1 MIYVNE
7 KDLVVPGELLAED
20 DYYSGR
26 GTFED
31 DGKICS
37 KLLGLVSLRNKKI
50 SVIPLKSK
58 YIPKKGDVVIGKI
71 DDVRFSMWGVDIN
84 SPYSGILPASE
95 VFGREKKE
103 LSRVF
108 DIGDVLFLR
117 IVDVDEVKK
126 VKLGLKGRGMGK
138 FRGGVIVDIAPTKV
152 PRLIGKKGSM
162 INMIKDKT
170 GCKIVVGQ
178 NGLVWVKG
186 NEDMEQ
192 IVKNT
197 IKLIEREA
205 HTSGLTDRV
214 KNKLCLLIDGEL
226 PEEETE
232 VMEEKEEIVEESFEE
247 GLKKPEIQ
255 DFRDEVEK
263 EIAEEMAL
271 EESEDEFD
279 DSEEDLDSEELDD
292 SEEEFDDSEDISDDE
307 EFDDSEDIS
316 DDEEFDDSEED
327 LDSEDGFEE
336 EIDYADSEDDEDE
349 LAIEELEEK
358 VETEEFMDDSDEDSD
373 FIEEDIIELDEDAE
387 SLNEED
393 DEEEFDVLEESE
405 AEIFDEAEVLDGAE
419 EISDDELEEVI
430 NEAISEDEESQD
442 DSIEAESEDEESQEE
457 SIEDESEDEEEK
469 EKEEKSKK
477 PKFLDTFEYIN
488 EQKKKN
494 KSSFDLSRA
503 DNSDSPTLNISQRR
517 GI

>member
-1 MIYVNE
+1 MGSICMIYVNE

-20 DYYSGR
+20 DYYPGR

-58 YIPKKGDVVIGKI
+58 YLPKKGDVVIGKI

-138 FRGGVIVDIAPTKV
+138 FKGGVIVDIAPTKV

-192 IVKNT
+192 IVKNI

-205 HTSGLTDRV
+205 HTSGLTDRI

-226 PEEETE
+226 PPEEEE
-232 VMEEKEEIVEESFEE
+232 VEEIVEEEAEEEDAFEE
-247 GLKKPEIQ
+247 GLKKPELQ

-263 EIAEEMAL
+263 ELAEEGFL
-271 EESEDEFD
+271 DE
-279 DSEEDLDSEELDD
+279 DSEEDLDDEDSEEDDFEDDVEDFNDETEDYEDIDEEDLDDEDSEDEDEEDLDDED
-292 SEEEFDDSEDISDDE
+292 SEEEIEDFEDDISD
-307 EFDDSEDIS
+307 
-316 DDEEFDDSEED
+316 
-327 LDSEDGFEE
+327 
-336 EIDYADSEDDEDE
+336 
-349 LAIEELEEK
+349 EELE
-358 VETEEFMDDSDEDSD
+358 
-373 FIEEDIIELDEDAE
+373 
-387 SLNEED
+387 
-393 DEEEFDVLEESE
+393 DV
-405 AEIFDEAEVLDGAE
+405 
-419 EISDDELEEVI
+419 ISD
-430 NEAISEDEESQD
+430 AISEDEED
-442 DSIEAESEDEESQEE
+442 VEEDSEDLEDSEEEISEEEAVEEDSEDE
-457 SIEDESEDEEEK
+457 DAVEDEEAPEEEVEEVASQEDSEDD

-477 PKFLDTFEYIN
+477 PNFMDTYEFIN
-488 EQKKKN
+488 EQKKNN

-503 DNSDSPTLNISQRR
+503 DNSKSPTLNISQGR

>member
-58 YIPKKGDVVIGKI
+58 YLPKKGDVVIGKI

-138 FRGGVIVDIAPTKV
+138 FKGGVIVDIAPTKV

-192 IVKNT
+192 IVKNI

-205 HTSGLTDRV
+205 HTSGLTDRI

-226 PEEETE
+226 PPEAEEEA
-232 VMEEKEEIVEESFEE
+232 EEAEEEIVEESFED
-247 GLKKPEIQ
+247 GLKKPELQ
-255 DFRDEVEK
+255 DFREEVEK
-263 EIAEEMAL
+263 ELAEEGFIDEESDEEDFEDEEEDL
-271 EESEDEFD
+271 EDVEDFNDDSEDYEEIDDEDLEDESDDDLDDSEDED
-279 DSEEDLDSEELDD
+279 DSEEDLG
-292 SEEEFDDSEDISDDE
+292 DSED
-307 EFDDSEDIS
+307 
-316 DDEEFDDSEED
+316 EED
-327 LDSEDGFEE
+327 F
-336 EIDYADSEDDEDE
+336 EDE
-349 LAIEELEEK
+349 
-358 VETEEFMDDSDEDSD
+358 
-373 FIEEDIIELDEDAE
+373 
-387 SLNEED
+387 
-393 DEEEFDVLEESE
+393 SE
-405 AEIFDEAEVLDGAE
+405 
-419 EISDDELEEVI
+419 DELEELDEEVSDEELEDAL
-430 NEAISEDEESQD
+430 NEAISEDESEIAEDFEEEALEESQD
-442 DSIEAESEDEESQEE
+442 ETEGEAEEEPQDEAEAEEDS
-457 SIEDESEDEEEK
+457 EEK
-469 EKEEKSKK
+469 EESLDGEALEDEDKSKK
-477 PKFLDTFEYIN
+477 PNFIDTFEYIN

-503 DNSDSPTLNISQRR
+503 DDSKSPTLNISQGR

>member
-20 DYYSGR
+20 DYYPGR

-58 YIPKKGDVVIGKI
+58 YLPKKGDVVIGKI

-138 FRGGVIVDIAPTKV
+138 FKGGVIVDIAPTKV

-192 IVKNT
+192 IVKNI
-197 IKLIEREA
+197 IKLIEKEA
-205 HTSGLTDRV
+205 HTSGLTDRI

-226 PEEETE
+226 PPEEEE
-232 VMEEKEEIVEESFEE
+232 VEEIVEEEAEEEDAFEE
-247 GLKKPEIQ
+247 GLKKPELQ

-263 EIAEEMAL
+263 ELAEEGFL
-271 EESEDEFD
+271 DE
-279 DSEEDLDSEELDD
+279 DSEEDLDD
-292 SEEEFDDSEDISDDE
+292 
-307 EFDDSEDIS
+307 
-316 DDEEFDDSEED
+316 DDSEED
-327 LDSEDGFEE
+327 EFEDDVEDFNDETEDYEDIDEEDLDDEDSEDEDEEDLDDEDSEE
-336 EIDYADSEDDEDE
+336 EIEDFEDDISD
-349 LAIEELEEK
+349 EELE
-358 VETEEFMDDSDEDSD
+358 
-373 FIEEDIIELDEDAE
+373 
-387 SLNEED
+387 
-393 DEEEFDVLEESE
+393 DV
-405 AEIFDEAEVLDGAE
+405 
-419 EISDDELEEVI
+419 ISD
-430 NEAISEDEESQD
+430 AISEDEED
-442 DSIEAESEDEESQEE
+442 VEEDSEDLEDSEEEISEEEAVEEDSEDE
-457 SIEDESEDEEEK
+457 DAVEDEEAPEEEVEEVASQEDSEDD

-477 PKFLDTFEYIN
+477 PNFMDTYEFIN
-488 EQKKKN
+488 EQKKNN

-503 DNSDSPTLNISQRR
+503 DNSKSPTLNISQGR

>member
-58 YIPKKGDVVIGKI
+58 YLPKKGDVVIGKI

-138 FRGGVIVDIAPTKV
+138 FKGGVIVDIAPTKV

-192 IVKNT
+192 IVKNI
-197 IKLIEREA
+197 IKLIEKEA
-205 HTSGLTDRV
+205 HTSGLTDRI

-226 PEEETE
+226 PPEEE
-232 VMEEKEEIVEESFEE
+232 VAKEEEQVEDDFEE
-247 GLKKPEIQ
+247 DAFEDGLKKPELQ
-255 DFRDEVEK
+255 DFREEVEK
-263 EIAEEMAL
+263 ELAEEGFDVI
-271 EESEDEFD
+271 EDED
-279 DSEEDLDSEELDD
+279 LDD
-292 SEEEFDDSEDISDDE
+292 SEEEDVEEFNDESEDYEDIEEEFEEEFEDLDDESEDEIE
-307 EFDDSEDIS
+307 EFDEDVS
-316 DDEEFDDSEED
+316 D
-327 LDSEDGFEE
+327 
-336 EIDYADSEDDEDE
+336 
-349 LAIEELEEK
+349 EELE
-358 VETEEFMDDSDEDSD
+358 
-373 FIEEDIIELDEDAE
+373 
-387 SLNEED
+387 
-393 DEEEFDVLEESE
+393 DV
-405 AEIFDEAEVLDGAE
+405 
-419 EISDDELEEVI
+419 IS
-430 NEAISEDEESQD
+430 EAISEDEVEE
-442 DSIEAESEDEESQEE
+442 EAA
-457 SIEDESEDEEEK
+457 DEEESAEDDAEESDDAEEETSQENAEEESGDETDE
-469 EKEEKSKK
+469 EKGEKSKK
-477 PKFLDTFEYIN
+477 PNFMDTYEYIN
-488 EQKKKN
+488 EQKKNNN

-503 DNSDSPTLNISQRR
+503 DNSNSPTLNISQRR

>member
-58 YIPKKGDVVIGKI
+58 YLPKKGDVVIGKI

-138 FRGGVIVDIAPTKV
+138 FKGGVIVDIAPTKV

-192 IVKNT
+192 IVKNI

-205 HTSGLTDRV
+205 HTSGLTDRI

-226 PEEETE
+226 PPEEE
-232 VMEEKEEIVEESFEE
+232 VAEEEQIEEDFEE
-247 GLKKPEIQ
+247 EAFEDGLKKPELQ

-263 EIAEEMAL
+263 ELAEEGFDID
-271 EESEDEFD
+271 ESEDEDLD
-279 DSEEDLDSEELDD
+279 DSEEDDLEDFNDESDDYEEI
-292 SEEEFDDSEDISDDE
+292 EEEFEDLDEESEDAEDEEEVFEDLDEESDEEIE
-307 EFDDSEDIS
+307 EFDEDVS
-316 DDEEFDDSEED
+316 D
-327 LDSEDGFEE
+327 
-336 EIDYADSEDDEDE
+336 
-349 LAIEELEEK
+349 EELE
-358 VETEEFMDDSDEDSD
+358 
-373 FIEEDIIELDEDAE
+373 
-387 SLNEED
+387 
-393 DEEEFDVLEESE
+393 DV
-405 AEIFDEAEVLDGAE
+405 
-419 EISDDELEEVI
+419 IS
-430 NEAISEDEESQD
+430 EAISEDEVPEEEVAEENAEESD
-442 DSIEAESEDEESQEE
+442 DETDEER
-457 SIEDESEDEEEK
+457 
-469 EKEEKSKK
+469 EEKSKK
-477 PKFLDTFEYIN
+477 PNFMDTYEYIN
-488 EQKKKN
+488 EQKKNN

-503 DNSDSPTLNISQRR
+503 DNSNSPTLNISQRR

>member
-26 GTFED
+26 GTFEE

-58 YIPKKGDVVIGKI
+58 YLPKKGDVVIGKI

-138 FRGGVIVDIAPTKV
+138 FKGGVIVDIAPTKV

-192 IVKNT
+192 IVKNV
-197 IKLIEREA
+197 IKLIEKEA
-205 HTSGLTDRV
+205 HTSGLTDRI

-226 PEEETE
+226 PPQEEEE
-232 VMEEKEEIVEESFEE
+232 VEQVEEYEEDSFED
-247 GLKKPEIQ
+247 GLKKPELQ

-263 EIAEEMAL
+263 ELAEEGFVDEADDF
-271 EESEDEFD
+271 EDFDDEDSEDEIFD
-279 DSEEDLDSEELDD
+279 DSEEDDDIDDED
-292 SEEEFDDSEDISDDE
+292 SEEEDVEDFNDDSEDEEGFEDFDDDLDDEDSEEEDEEDSEDFEDFDDDLDDEDSEEEVEEFEEDISDDE
-307 EFDDSEDIS
+307 LED
-316 DDEEFDDSEED
+316 
-327 LDSEDGFEE
+327 
-336 EIDYADSEDDEDE
+336 
-349 LAIEELEEK
+349 
-358 VETEEFMDDSDEDSD
+358 
-373 FIEEDIIELDEDAE
+373 
-387 SLNEED
+387 
-393 DEEEFDVLEESE
+393 
-405 AEIFDEAEVLDGAE
+405 
-419 EISDDELEEVI
+419 VI
-430 NEAISEDEESQD
+430 NEAISEDEDSSEDADLVEEEND
-442 DSIEAESEDEESQEE
+442 DLEDSEEAEADEELEA
-457 SIEDESEDEEEK
+457 DDEEEGSEEEEAK
-469 EKEEKSKK
+469 EDSEDKDEDKSKK

-494 KSSFDLSRA
+494 KSSFDFSRA
-503 DNSDSPTLNISQRR
+503 DNSKSPTLNISQGR

>member
-58 YIPKKGDVVIGKI
+58 YLPKKGDVVIGKI

-138 FRGGVIVDIAPTKV
+138 FKGGVIVDIAPTKV

-192 IVKNT
+192 IVKNI

-205 HTSGLTDRV
+205 HTSGLTDRI

-226 PEEETE
+226 PPEEE
-232 VMEEKEEIVEESFEE
+232 VAEEEQIEEDFEE
-247 GLKKPEIQ
+247 EAFEDGLKKPELQ

-263 EIAEEMAL
+263 ELAEEGFDID
-271 EESEDEFD
+271 ESEDEDLD
-279 DSEEDLDSEELDD
+279 DSEEDDLEDFNDESEDYEEIEEEFEDLDEESEDAEDEEEVFEDLDEE
-292 SEEEFDDSEDISDDE
+292 SEEEIE
-307 EFDDSEDIS
+307 EFDEDVS
-316 DDEEFDDSEED
+316 D
-327 LDSEDGFEE
+327 
-336 EIDYADSEDDEDE
+336 
-349 LAIEELEEK
+349 EELE
-358 VETEEFMDDSDEDSD
+358 
-373 FIEEDIIELDEDAE
+373 
-387 SLNEED
+387 
-393 DEEEFDVLEESE
+393 DV
-405 AEIFDEAEVLDGAE
+405 
-419 EISDDELEEVI
+419 IS
-430 NEAISEDEESQD
+430 EAISEDEVPEEEVADEAAEENAEESD
-442 DSIEAESEDEESQEE
+442 DETDEER
-457 SIEDESEDEEEK
+457 
-469 EKEEKSKK
+469 EEKSKK
-477 PKFLDTFEYIN
+477 PNFMDTYEYIN
-488 EQKKKN
+488 EQKKNN

-503 DNSDSPTLNISQRR
+503 DNSNSPTLNISQRR

>member
-58 YIPKKGDVVIGKI
+58 YLPKKGDVVIGKI

-138 FRGGVIVDIAPTKV
+138 FKGGVIVDIAPTKV

-192 IVKNT
+192 IVKNI
-197 IKLIEREA
+197 IKLIEKEA
-205 HTSGLTDRV
+205 HTSGLTDRI

-226 PEEETE
+226 PPEEE
-232 VMEEKEEIVEESFEE
+232 VAKEEEQVEDDFEE
-247 GLKKPEIQ
+247 DAFEDGLKKPELQ
-255 DFRDEVEK
+255 DFREEVEK
-263 EIAEEMAL
+263 ELAEEGFDVI
-271 EESEDEFD
+271 EDED
-279 DSEEDLDSEELDD
+279 LDD
-292 SEEEFDDSEDISDDE
+292 SEEEDVEEFNDESEDYEDIEEEFEDLDDESEDAEDEDE
-307 EFDDSEDIS
+307 EFEDLDDESEDEI
-316 DDEEFDDSEED
+316 EEFDED
-327 LDSEDGFEE
+327 VSD
-336 EIDYADSEDDEDE
+336 
-349 LAIEELEEK
+349 EELE
-358 VETEEFMDDSDEDSD
+358 
-373 FIEEDIIELDEDAE
+373 
-387 SLNEED
+387 
-393 DEEEFDVLEESE
+393 DV
-405 AEIFDEAEVLDGAE
+405 
-419 EISDDELEEVI
+419 IS
-430 NEAISEDEESQD
+430 EAISEDEVEE
-442 DSIEAESEDEESQEE
+442 EAA
-457 SIEDESEDEEEK
+457 DEEESAEDDAEESDDAEEETSQENAEEESDDETDE

-477 PKFLDTFEYIN
+477 PNFMDTYEYIN
-488 EQKKKN
+488 EQKKNNN

-503 DNSDSPTLNISQRR
+503 DNSNSPTLNISQRR

>member
-20 DYYSGR
+20 DYYPGR

-58 YIPKKGDVVIGKI
+58 YLPKKGDVVIGKI

-138 FRGGVIVDIAPTKV
+138 FKGGVIVDIAPTKV

-192 IVKNT
+192 IVKNI

-205 HTSGLTDRV
+205 HTSGLTDRI

-226 PEEETE
+226 PPEEEE
-232 VMEEKEEIVEESFEE
+232 VEEVEQEEAEEEDAFEE
-247 GLKKPEIQ
+247 GLKKPELQ

-263 EIAEEMAL
+263 ELAEEGFI
-271 EESEDEFD
+271 DE
-279 DSEEDLDSEELDD
+279 DSEEDEEDD
-292 SEEEFDDSEDISDDE
+292 EDSEDE
-307 EFDDSEDIS
+307 EFEEDLEDFNDETEDYEDI
-316 DDEEFDDSEED
+316 DEED
-327 LDSEDGFEE
+327 LDDE
-336 EIDYADSEDDEDE
+336 DSEDDEDLDE
-349 LAIEELEEK
+349 DSEEDIEEFEDDISDEELE
-358 VETEEFMDDSDEDSD
+358 
-373 FIEEDIIELDEDAE
+373 
-387 SLNEED
+387 
-393 DEEEFDVLEESE
+393 DV
-405 AEIFDEAEVLDGAE
+405 
-419 EISDDELEEVI
+419 IS
-430 NEAISEDEESQD
+430 EAISEDEDED
-442 DSIEAESEDEESQEE
+442 EIVEESEDEEDVEDSEDDDDLEDSEE
-457 SIEDESEDEEEK
+457 EAVEESEDEEDVEEDSEESPEEEVAEESEEENEDDSDDDEDDSK
-469 EKEEKSKK
+469 DEKSKK
-477 PKFLDTFEYIN
+477 PNFMDTYEYIN
-488 EQKKKN
+488 EQKKNN

-503 DNSDSPTLNISQRR
+503 DNSKSPTLNISQGR

>member
-58 YIPKKGDVVIGKI
+58 YLPKKGDVVIGKI

-138 FRGGVIVDIAPTKV
+138 FKGGVIVDIAPTKV

-192 IVKNT
+192 IVKNI
-197 IKLIEREA
+197 IKLIEKEA
-205 HTSGLTDRV
+205 HTSGLTDRI

-226 PEEETE
+226 PPEEE
-232 VMEEKEEIVEESFEE
+232 VAEEEEQVEDDFEE
-247 GLKKPEIQ
+247 DAFEDGLKKPELQ
-255 DFRDEVEK
+255 DFREEVEK
-263 EIAEEMAL
+263 ELAEEGFDV
-271 EESEDEFD
+271 EEDED
-279 DSEEDLDSEELDD
+279 LDD
-292 SEEEFDDSEDISDDE
+292 SEEEDVEEFNDESEDYEDIEEEFEDLDDESEDAEDEDEDFEDLDDESEDEIE
-307 EFDDSEDIS
+307 EFDEDVS
-316 DDEEFDDSEED
+316 D
-327 LDSEDGFEE
+327 
-336 EIDYADSEDDEDE
+336 
-349 LAIEELEEK
+349 EELE
-358 VETEEFMDDSDEDSD
+358 
-373 FIEEDIIELDEDAE
+373 
-387 SLNEED
+387 
-393 DEEEFDVLEESE
+393 DV
-405 AEIFDEAEVLDGAE
+405 
-419 EISDDELEEVI
+419 IS
-430 NEAISEDEESQD
+430 EAISEDEV
-442 DSIEAESEDEESQEE
+442 
-457 SIEDESEDEEEK
+457 EDESAEEEEPAEDDAEEESVEEAAEESDDAEEETSQENAEEESDDETDE

-477 PKFLDTFEYIN
+477 PNFMDTYEYIN
-488 EQKKKN
+488 EQKKNNN

-503 DNSDSPTLNISQRR
+503 DNSNSPTLNISQRR

>member
-58 YIPKKGDVVIGKI
+58 YLPKKGDVVIGKI

-138 FRGGVIVDIAPTKV
+138 FKGGVIVDIAPTKV

-192 IVKNT
+192 IVKNI

-205 HTSGLTDRV
+205 HTSGLTDRI

-226 PEEETE
+226 PPEEE
-232 VMEEKEEIVEESFEE
+232 VAEEEQIEEDFEE
-247 GLKKPEIQ
+247 EAFEDGLKKPELQ

-263 EIAEEMAL
+263 ELAEEGFDID
-271 EESEDEFD
+271 ESEDEDLD
-279 DSEEDLDSEELDD
+279 DSEEDDLEDFNDESEDYEEIEEEFEDLDEESEDAEDEEEVFEDLDEE
-292 SEEEFDDSEDISDDE
+292 SEEEIE
-307 EFDDSEDIS
+307 EFDEDVS
-316 DDEEFDDSEED
+316 D
-327 LDSEDGFEE
+327 
-336 EIDYADSEDDEDE
+336 
-349 LAIEELEEK
+349 EELE
-358 VETEEFMDDSDEDSD
+358 
-373 FIEEDIIELDEDAE
+373 
-387 SLNEED
+387 
-393 DEEEFDVLEESE
+393 DV
-405 AEIFDEAEVLDGAE
+405 
-419 EISDDELEEVI
+419 IS
-430 NEAISEDEESQD
+430 EAISEDEVPE
-442 DSIEAESEDEESQEE
+442 EEVAEEVA
-457 SIEDESEDEEEK
+457 EDESEVADEAAEENAEESDDETDEER
-469 EKEEKSKK
+469 EEKSKK
-477 PKFLDTFEYIN
+477 PNFMDTYEYIN
-488 EQKKKN
+488 EQKKNN

-503 DNSDSPTLNISQRR
+503 DNSNSPTLNISQRR

>member
-20 DYYSGR
+20 DYYPGR

-58 YIPKKGDVVIGKI
+58 YLPKKGDVVIGKI

-138 FRGGVIVDIAPTKV
+138 FKGGVIVDIAPTKV

-192 IVKNT
+192 IVKNI

-205 HTSGLTDRV
+205 HTSGLTDRI

-226 PEEETE
+226 PPEEEE
-232 VMEEKEEIVEESFEE
+232 VEEVEQEEEEEEDAFEE
-247 GLKKPEIQ
+247 GLKKPELQ

-263 EIAEEMAL
+263 ELAEEGFIDEDSEEDEDDDEDSEDDEFEEDLEDFNDETEDYEDIDEEDLDDDEDSEDEDVDDDIETSEDDIEDFEDDISDEELEDVISEAISEDEDEIV
-271 EESEDEFD
+271 EESEDEED
-279 DSEEDLDSEELDD
+279 VEE
-292 SEEEFDDSEDISDDE
+292 
-307 EFDDSEDIS
+307 
-316 DDEEFDDSEED
+316 
-327 LDSEDGFEE
+327 
-336 EIDYADSEDDEDE
+336 DSEDDED
-349 LAIEELEEK
+349 L
-358 VETEEFMDDSDEDSD
+358 EDS
-373 FIEEDIIELDEDAE
+373 
-387 SLNEED
+387 
-393 DEEEFDVLEESE
+393 EEEA
-405 AEIFDEAEVLDGAE
+405 AE
-419 EISDDELEEVI
+419 
-430 NEAISEDEESQD
+430 
-442 DSIEAESEDEESQEE
+442 ESEDES
-457 SIEDESEDEEEK
+457 EEENEEDSDDDSK
-469 EKEEKSKK
+469 DEKSKK
-477 PKFLDTFEYIN
+477 PNFMDTYEYIN
-488 EQKKKN
+488 EQKKSN

-503 DNSDSPTLNISQRR
+503 DNSKSPTLNISQGR

>member
-1 MIYVNE
+1 MGSIYMIYVNE

-58 YIPKKGDVVIGKI
+58 YLPKKGDVVIGKI

-138 FRGGVIVDIAPTKV
+138 FKGGVIVDIAPTKV

-192 IVKNT
+192 IVKNI
-197 IKLIEREA
+197 IKLIEKEA
-205 HTSGLTDRV
+205 HTSGLTDRI

-226 PEEETE
+226 PPEEE
-232 VMEEKEEIVEESFEE
+232 EESEDEIEEDAFED
-247 GLKKPEIQ
+247 GLKKPELQ

-263 EIAEEMAL
+263 ELAEEGFL
-271 EESEDEFD
+271 
-279 DSEEDLDSEELDD
+279 
-292 SEEEFDDSEDISDDE
+292 DE
-307 EFDDSEDIS
+307 E
-316 DDEEFDDSEED
+316 
-327 LDSEDGFEE
+327 
-336 EIDYADSEDDEDE
+336 DSEDDED
-349 LAIEELEEK
+349 
-358 VETEEFMDDSDEDSD
+358 FDEDSD
-373 FIEEDIIELDEDAE
+373 
-387 SLNEED
+387 
-393 DEEEFDVLEESE
+393 EEEFEEDLEEFNDE
-405 AEIFDEAEVLDGAE
+405 TEDYEDLDDDFDEDEDSE
-419 EISDDELEEVI
+419 EDEDLEDSEEDEIEDLEEDVSDEELEDVI
-430 NEAISEDEESQD
+430 SEAISEDEDE
-442 DSIEAESEDEESQEE
+442 DSEEEIVED
-457 SIEDESEDEEEK
+457 SEDEEEIS
-469 EKEEKSKK
+469 EDEDSEEEIVEDSEDEEEISEDEDAEDDDKDDKSKK
-477 PKFLDTFEYIN
+477 PNFMDTYEYIN
-488 EQKKKN
+488 EQKKNN

-503 DNSDSPTLNISQRR
+503 DNSKSPTLNISQGR

>member
-20 DYYSGR
+20 DYYPGR

-58 YIPKKGDVVIGKI
+58 YLPKKGDVVIGKI

-138 FRGGVIVDIAPTKV
+138 FKGGVIVDIAPTKV

-192 IVKNT
+192 IVKNI

-205 HTSGLTDRV
+205 HTSGLTDRI

-226 PEEETE
+226 PPEEEE
-232 VMEEKEEIVEESFEE
+232 VEEVVEEEAEEEDAFEE
-247 GLKKPEIQ
+247 GLKKPELQ

-263 EIAEEMAL
+263 ELAEEGFI
-271 EESEDEFD
+271 DE
-279 DSEEDLDSEELDD
+279 DSEEDEDD
-292 SEEEFDDSEDISDDE
+292 DEDSEDDE
-307 EFDDSEDIS
+307 FEEDLEDFNDETEDYEDI
-316 DDEEFDDSEED
+316 DEED
-327 LDSEDGFEE
+327 LDDE
-336 EIDYADSEDDEDE
+336 DSEDDEDLDE
-349 LAIEELEEK
+349 DSEEDIEEFEDDISDEELE
-358 VETEEFMDDSDEDSD
+358 
-373 FIEEDIIELDEDAE
+373 
-387 SLNEED
+387 
-393 DEEEFDVLEESE
+393 DV
-405 AEIFDEAEVLDGAE
+405 
-419 EISDDELEEVI
+419 IS
-430 NEAISEDEESQD
+430 EAISEDEDE
-442 DSIEAESEDEESQEE
+442 IVEESEDEEDVEE
-457 SIEDESEDEEEK
+457 DSEDDEDLEDSEEEAVEESEDEENEEDDSEDDSK
-469 EKEEKSKK
+469 DEKSKK
-477 PKFLDTFEYIN
+477 PNFMDTYEYIN
-488 EQKKKN
+488 EQKKNN

-503 DNSDSPTLNISQRR
+503 DNSKSPTLNISQGR

>member
-20 DYYSGR
+20 DYYPGR

-58 YIPKKGDVVIGKI
+58 YLPKKGDVVIGKI

-117 IVDVDEVKK
+117 IVDVDEVKM

-138 FRGGVIVDIAPTKV
+138 FKGGVIVDIAPTKV

-192 IVKNT
+192 IVKNI

-205 HTSGLTDRV
+205 HTSGLTDRI

-226 PEEETE
+226 PPEEEE
-232 VMEEKEEIVEESFEE
+232 VEEIVEEEAEEEDAFEE
-247 GLKKPEIQ
+247 GLKKPELQ

-263 EIAEEMAL
+263 ELAEEGFL
-271 EESEDEFD
+271 DE
-279 DSEEDLDSEELDD
+279 DSEEDLDDED
-292 SEEEFDDSEDISDDE
+292 SEEEEFEDDVEDFNDETEDYEDID
-307 EFDDSEDIS
+307 
-316 DDEEFDDSEED
+316 EED
-327 LDSEDGFEE
+327 LDDEDSEDEDEEDLDDEDSEE
-336 EIDYADSEDDEDE
+336 EIEDFEDDISD
-349 LAIEELEEK
+349 EELE
-358 VETEEFMDDSDEDSD
+358 
-373 FIEEDIIELDEDAE
+373 
-387 SLNEED
+387 
-393 DEEEFDVLEESE
+393 DV
-405 AEIFDEAEVLDGAE
+405 
-419 EISDDELEEVI
+419 ISD
-430 NEAISEDEESQD
+430 AISEDEED
-442 DSIEAESEDEESQEE
+442 VEEDSEDLEDSEDEISEE
-457 SIEDESEDEEEK
+457 EAVEEDSEDEDAVEDEEAPEEEVEEVASQEDSEDD

-477 PKFLDTFEYIN
+477 PNFMDTYEFIN
-488 EQKKKN
+488 EQKKNN

-503 DNSDSPTLNISQRR
+503 DNSKSPTLNISQGR

>member
-20 DYYSGR
+20 DYYPGR

-58 YIPKKGDVVIGKI
+58 YLPKKGDVVIGKI

-138 FRGGVIVDIAPTKV
+138 FKGGVIVDIAPTKV

-192 IVKNT
+192 IVKNI

-205 HTSGLTDRV
+205 HTSGLTDRI

-226 PEEETE
+226 PPEEEE
-232 VMEEKEEIVEESFEE
+232 VEEVEQEEEEEEDAFEE
-247 GLKKPEIQ
+247 GLKKPELQ

-263 EIAEEMAL
+263 ELAEEGFI
-271 EESEDEFD
+271 DE
-279 DSEEDLDSEELDD
+279 DSEEDEDD
-292 SEEEFDDSEDISDDE
+292 DEDSEDDE
-307 EFDDSEDIS
+307 FEEDLEDFNDETEDYEDI
-316 DDEEFDDSEED
+316 DEED
-327 LDSEDGFEE
+327 LDDDE
-336 EIDYADSEDDEDE
+336 DSEDDEDLDE
-349 LAIEELEEK
+349 DSEEDIEEFEDDISDEELE
-358 VETEEFMDDSDEDSD
+358 
-373 FIEEDIIELDEDAE
+373 
-387 SLNEED
+387 
-393 DEEEFDVLEESE
+393 DV
-405 AEIFDEAEVLDGAE
+405 
-419 EISDDELEEVI
+419 IS
-430 NEAISEDEESQD
+430 EAISEDEDEDEIVEESEDED
-442 DSIEAESEDEESQEE
+442 DVEEDSEDDEDLEDSEEEAAEESEDEEDVEEDSEE
-457 SIEDESEDEEEK
+457 SPEEEAAEESEDDSAEENEEDSDDDSK
-469 EKEEKSKK
+469 DEKSKK
-477 PKFLDTFEYIN
+477 PNFMDTYEYIN
-488 EQKKKN
+488 EQKKSN

-503 DNSDSPTLNISQRR
+503 DNSKSPTLNISQGR

>member
-20 DYYSGR
+20 DYYPGR

-58 YIPKKGDVVIGKI
+58 YLPKKGDVVIGKI

-138 FRGGVIVDIAPTKV
+138 FKGGVIVDIAPTKV

-192 IVKNT
+192 IVKNI

-205 HTSGLTDRV
+205 HTSGLTDRI

-226 PEEETE
+226 PPEEEE
-232 VMEEKEEIVEESFEE
+232 VEEVEQEEEEEEDAFEE
-247 GLKKPEIQ
+247 GLKKPELQ

-263 EIAEEMAL
+263 ELAEEGFIDEDSEEELDDDEDFEDDEFEEDLEDFNDETEDYEDIDEEDLDDEDSEDEDEEEDEESEDDIEDFEDDISDEELEDVISEAISEDDDEIV
-271 EESEDEFD
+271 EESEDEED
-279 DSEEDLDSEELDD
+279 VEEDVEE
-292 SEEEFDDSEDISDDE
+292 
-307 EFDDSEDIS
+307 
-316 DDEEFDDSEED
+316 
-327 LDSEDGFEE
+327 
-336 EIDYADSEDDEDE
+336 DSEDDED
-349 LAIEELEEK
+349 L
-358 VETEEFMDDSDEDSD
+358 EDS
-373 FIEEDIIELDEDAE
+373 
-387 SLNEED
+387 
-393 DEEEFDVLEESE
+393 EEESVE
-405 AEIFDEAEVLDGAE
+405 
-419 EISDDELEEVI
+419 
-430 NEAISEDEESQD
+430 
-442 DSIEAESEDEESQEE
+442 ESEDEEDIEEDSEE
-457 SIEDESEDEEEK
+457 SPEEEDEEAVEESEDEEDAEEDVEEDSEDDSK
-469 EKEEKSKK
+469 DEKSKK
-477 PKFLDTFEYIN
+477 PNFMDTYEYIN
-488 EQKKKN
+488 EQKKNN

-503 DNSDSPTLNISQRR
+503 DNSKSPTLNISQGR

>member
-20 DYYSGR
+20 DYYPGR

-58 YIPKKGDVVIGKI
+58 YLPKKGDVVIGKI

-138 FRGGVIVDIAPTKV
+138 FKGGVIVDIAPTKV

-192 IVKNT
+192 IVKNI

-205 HTSGLTDRV
+205 HTSGLTDRI

-226 PEEETE
+226 PPEEEE
-232 VMEEKEEIVEESFEE
+232 VEEIVEEEAEEEDAFEE
-247 GLKKPEIQ
+247 GLKKPELQ

-263 EIAEEMAL
+263 ELAEEGFL
-271 EESEDEFD
+271 DD
-279 DSEEDLDSEELDD
+279 DSEEDLDD
-292 SEEEFDDSEDISDDE
+292 
-307 EFDDSEDIS
+307 
-316 DDEEFDDSEED
+316 DDSEED
-327 LDSEDGFEE
+327 EFEDDVEDFNDETEDYEDIDEEDLDDEDSEDEDEEDLDDEDSEE
-336 EIDYADSEDDEDE
+336 EIEDFEDDISD
-349 LAIEELEEK
+349 EELE
-358 VETEEFMDDSDEDSD
+358 
-373 FIEEDIIELDEDAE
+373 
-387 SLNEED
+387 
-393 DEEEFDVLEESE
+393 DV
-405 AEIFDEAEVLDGAE
+405 
-419 EISDDELEEVI
+419 ISD
-430 NEAISEDEESQD
+430 AISEDEED
-442 DSIEAESEDEESQEE
+442 VEEDSEDLEDSEDEISEE
-457 SIEDESEDEEEK
+457 EAVEEDSEDEDAVEDEEAPEEEVEEVASQEDSEDE

-477 PKFLDTFEYIN
+477 PNFMDTYEFIN
-488 EQKKKN
+488 EQKKNN

-503 DNSDSPTLNISQRR
+503 DNSKSPTLNISQGR

>member
-20 DYYSGR
+20 DYYPGR

-58 YIPKKGDVVIGKI
+58 YLPKKGDVVIGKI

-138 FRGGVIVDIAPTKV
+138 FKGGVIVDIAPTKV

-192 IVKNT
+192 IVKNV
-197 IKLIEREA
+197 IKLIEKEA
-205 HTSGLTDRV
+205 HTSGLTDRI

-226 PEEETE
+226 PPQEDEIEEEQ
-232 VMEEKEEIVEESFEE
+232 VEEYEEDAFEE
-247 GLKKPEIQ
+247 GLKKPELQ
-255 DFRDEVEK
+255 DFREEVEK
-263 EIAEEMAL
+263 ELAEEL
-271 EESEDEFD
+271 EDDDSEDEEDEEDIEDFND
-279 DSEEDLDSEELDD
+279 DSEDEEDYEDFDDELDDDSEDEEDEDDFEDFDDELDDDSEDEED
-292 SEEEFDDSEDISDDE
+292 SEEEIEEIED
-307 EFDDSEDIS
+307 
-316 DDEEFDDSEED
+316 
-327 LDSEDGFEE
+327 FEE
-336 EIDYADSEDDEDE
+336 EIEESEED
-349 LAIEELEEK
+349 ITDEELE
-358 VETEEFMDDSDEDSD
+358 
-373 FIEEDIIELDEDAE
+373 
-387 SLNEED
+387 
-393 DEEEFDVLEESE
+393 DV
-405 AEIFDEAEVLDGAE
+405 
-419 EISDDELEEVI
+419 ISD
-430 NEAISEDEESQD
+430 AISEDE
-442 DSIEAESEDEESQEE
+442 DSSEDADLVEDEENDDLETSEE
-457 SIEDESEDEEEK
+457 DADSENMEDEEES
-469 EKEEKSKK
+469 EEESEDKEEEAKEDSEDNDEDKSKK
-477 PKFLDTFEYIN
+477 PKFLDTYEFIN
-488 EQKKKN
+488 EQKKNN
-494 KSSFDLSRA
+494 KSSFDFSRA
-503 DNSDSPTLNISQRR
+503 DNSKSPTLNISQGR

>member
-58 YIPKKGDVVIGKI
+58 YLPKKGDVVIGKI

-84 SPYSGILPASE
+84 SPYAGILPASE

-108 DIGDVLFLR
+108 NIGDVLFLR

-138 FRGGVIVDIAPTKV
+138 FKGGVIIDIAPTKV

-170 GCKIVVGQ
+170 GCKIIVGQ
-178 NGLVWVKG
+178 NGLVWIKG

-192 IVKNT
+192 IVKNI

-226 PEEETE
+226 PQEEEE
-232 VMEEKEEIVEESFEE
+232 VEQVGQVEQEYREDLFEE
-247 GLKKPEIQ
+247 GLKKPELQ
-255 DFRDEVEK
+255 DFREELEK
-263 EIAEEMAL
+263 ELAEELSEEEL
-271 EESEDEFD
+271 ENIESGDFDDIEEDDFDADSEDEV
-279 DSEEDLDSEELDD
+279 SEDF
-292 SEEEFDDSEDISDDE
+292 EEERFDDSED
-307 EFDDSEDIS
+307 F
-316 DDEEFDDSEED
+316 
-327 LDSEDGFEE
+327 
-336 EIDYADSEDDEDE
+336 
-349 LAIEELEEK
+349 
-358 VETEEFMDDSDEDSD
+358 
-373 FIEEDIIELDEDAE
+373 
-387 SLNEED
+387 
-393 DEEEFDVLEESE
+393 
-405 AEIFDEAEVLDGAE
+405 
-419 EISDDELEEVI
+419 DDELENVI
-430 NEAISEDEESQD
+430 NEAISEDE
-442 DSIEAESEDEESQEE
+442 DSEEDILDDEEPKEDSEE
-457 SIEDESEDEEEK
+457 NVEENSDDEDSDKDSDDEDSDDEED
-469 EKEEKSKK
+469 KEEKSKK

-503 DNSDSPTLNISQRR
+503 DNSKSPTLNISQRR

>member
-20 DYYSGR
+20 DYYPGR

-58 YIPKKGDVVIGKI
+58 YLPKKGDVVIGKI

-138 FRGGVIVDIAPTKV
+138 FKGGVIVDIAPTKV

-192 IVKNT
+192 IVKNI
-197 IKLIEREA
+197 IKLIEKEA
-205 HTSGLTDRV
+205 HTSGLTDRI

-226 PEEETE
+226 PPEEEEAEE
-232 VMEEKEEIVEESFEE
+232 VEEEIEEDAFEE
-247 GLKKPEIQ
+247 GLKKPELQ

-263 EIAEEMAL
+263 ELAEEGFL
-271 EESEDEFD
+271 DE
-279 DSEEDLDSEELDD
+279 DSEEDLD
-292 SEEEFDDSEDISDDE
+292 DE
-307 EFDDSEDIS
+307 
-316 DDEEFDDSEED
+316 DSEED
-327 LDSEDGFEE
+327 DFEDDVEDFNDETEDYEDIDEEDLDDEDSED
-336 EIDYADSEDDEDE
+336 EDDEDLE
-349 LAIEELEEK
+349 TSEEEIEDFEDDISDEELE
-358 VETEEFMDDSDEDSD
+358 
-373 FIEEDIIELDEDAE
+373 
-387 SLNEED
+387 
-393 DEEEFDVLEESE
+393 DV
-405 AEIFDEAEVLDGAE
+405 
-419 EISDDELEEVI
+419 ISD
-430 NEAISEDEESQD
+430 AISEDEDE
-442 DSIEAESEDEESQEE
+442 IVVESEDEEDSEE
-457 SIEDESEDEEEK
+457 ESEDEEDLETSEEESVEEESEDEEDVEEDVEEDAEDSEDAPEEEAEEEVEEETSEEESEDD

-477 PKFLDTFEYIN
+477 PNFMDTYEFIN
-488 EQKKKN
+488 EQKKNN

-503 DNSDSPTLNISQRR
+503 DNSKSPTLNISQGR

>member
-58 YIPKKGDVVIGKI
+58 YLPKKGDVVIGKI

-138 FRGGVIVDIAPTKV
+138 FKGGVIVDIAPTKV

-192 IVKNT
+192 IVKNI
-197 IKLIEREA
+197 IKLIEKEA
-205 HTSGLTDRV
+205 HTSGLTDRI

-226 PEEETE
+226 PPEEE
-232 VMEEKEEIVEESFEE
+232 VAEEEEQVEDDFEE
-247 GLKKPEIQ
+247 DAFEDGLKKPELQ
-255 DFRDEVEK
+255 DFREEVEK
-263 EIAEEMAL
+263 ELAEEGFDV
-271 EESEDEFD
+271 EEDED
-279 DSEEDLDSEELDD
+279 LDD
-292 SEEEFDDSEDISDDE
+292 SEEEDAEEFNDESEDYEDIEEEFEDLDDESEDAEDEDEDFEDLDDESEDEIE
-307 EFDDSEDIS
+307 EFDEDVS
-316 DDEEFDDSEED
+316 D
-327 LDSEDGFEE
+327 
-336 EIDYADSEDDEDE
+336 
-349 LAIEELEEK
+349 EELE
-358 VETEEFMDDSDEDSD
+358 
-373 FIEEDIIELDEDAE
+373 
-387 SLNEED
+387 
-393 DEEEFDVLEESE
+393 DV
-405 AEIFDEAEVLDGAE
+405 
-419 EISDDELEEVI
+419 IS
-430 NEAISEDEESQD
+430 EAISEDEV
-442 DSIEAESEDEESQEE
+442 
-457 SIEDESEDEEEK
+457 EDESAEEEEPAEDDAEEESVEETAEESDDAEEETSQENAEEESDDETDE

-477 PKFLDTFEYIN
+477 PNFMDTYEYIN
-488 EQKKKN
+488 EQKKNNN

-503 DNSDSPTLNISQRR
+503 DNSNSPTLNISQRR

>member
-1 MIYVNE
+1 MGSICMIYVNE

-20 DYYSGR
+20 DYYPGR

-58 YIPKKGDVVIGKI
+58 YLPKKGDVVIGKI

-138 FRGGVIVDIAPTKV
+138 FKGGVIVDIAPTKV

-186 NEDMEQ
+186 KEDMEQ
-192 IVKNT
+192 IVKNI
-197 IKLIEREA
+197 IKLIEKEA
-205 HTSGLTDRV
+205 HTSGLTDRI
-214 KNKLCLLIDGEL
+214 KNQLCLLIDGEL
-226 PEEETE
+226 PPEEEE
-232 VMEEKEEIVEESFEE
+232 VEEAEQEVEEEDAFEE
-247 GLKKPEIQ
+247 GLKKPELQ

-263 EIAEEMAL
+263 EI
-271 EESEDEFD
+271 
-279 DSEEDLDSEELDD
+279 
-292 SEEEFDDSEDISDDE
+292 
-307 EFDDSEDIS
+307 
-316 DDEEFDDSEED
+316 
-327 LDSEDGFEE
+327 G
-336 EIDYADSEDDEDE
+336 IDYGQDHRHDVGNQCERFYQRDFARCRLVQQEPYRRIADQKQCLNGKNGDKQPVRLCPV
-349 LAIEELEEK
+349 LA
-358 VETEEFMDDSDEDSD
+358 F
-373 FIEEDIIELDEDAE
+373 F
-387 SLNEED
+387 
-393 DEEEFDVLEESE
+393 
-405 AEIFDEAEVLDGAE
+405 
-419 EISDDELEEVI
+419 
-430 NEAISEDEESQD
+430 
-442 DSIEAESEDEESQEE
+442 
-457 SIEDESEDEEEK
+457 
-469 EKEEKSKK
+469 
-477 PKFLDTFEYIN
+477 
-488 EQKKKN
+488 
-494 KSSFDLSRA
+494 
-503 DNSDSPTLNISQRR
+503 PTAQQ
-517 GI
+517 